1 MDYEYLHAHWRMPYI
16 KEPSH
21 SGEPRRNPF
30 PAILESDDPRKD
42 LLLLRTERSFV
53 VMNKFPYNAG
63 HLLVLPQREVGDLED
78 LTDEERNDL
87 FTTILKAKKLLR
99 LGLSP
104 DGFNIGFNLG
114 APAGAGI
121 PSHLHCHVVP
131 RWSGDT
137 NFMPVIGGARVL
149 PEALESLWER
159 LSSLLPD
166 LED

>member
-1 MDYEYLHAHWRMPYI
+1 MPHDYLHAHWRMPYI
-16 KEPSH
+16 KEPART
-21 SGEPRRNPF
+21 GEERRNPF
-30 PAILESDDPRKD
+30 PDILATDDPKKS
-42 LLLLRTERSFV
+42 LLLFKTERSFV

-63 HLLVLPQREVGDLED
+63 HLLVLPKREVGDLED
-78 LTDEERNDL
+78 LTDEEQTDL
-87 FTTILKAKKLLR
+87 FGTILKAKKLLR

-114 APAGAGI
+114 GPAGAGI
-121 PSHLHCHVVP
+121 PSHLHGHVVP

-137 NFMPVIGGARVL
+137 NFMPVIAGARVL

-159 LSSLLPD
+159 LHSILPD